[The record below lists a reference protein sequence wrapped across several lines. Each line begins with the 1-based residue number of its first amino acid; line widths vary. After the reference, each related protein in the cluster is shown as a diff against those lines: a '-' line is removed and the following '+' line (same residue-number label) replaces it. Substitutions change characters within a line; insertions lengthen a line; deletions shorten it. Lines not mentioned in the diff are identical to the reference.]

1 MFPNGQGG
9 IIGAGTREVKPKTCA
24 NLRLSP
30 TITGQR
36 RVKTF
41 MAIQS
46 LVLAPGVE
54 LVPDSADPL
63 VARRSEI
70 TRDML
75 REGIRQLSQLERDA
89 LRLATRDKKT
99 VIESAQ
105 ELRTDV
111 QTVETALRAGLL
123 SLRASLLG
131 QLAERGS

>member
-1 MFPNGQGG
+1 
-9 IIGAGTREVKPKTCA
+9 
-24 NLRLSP
+24 
-30 TITGQR
+30 
-36 RVKTF
+36 

-99 VIESAQ
+99 VTESAQ